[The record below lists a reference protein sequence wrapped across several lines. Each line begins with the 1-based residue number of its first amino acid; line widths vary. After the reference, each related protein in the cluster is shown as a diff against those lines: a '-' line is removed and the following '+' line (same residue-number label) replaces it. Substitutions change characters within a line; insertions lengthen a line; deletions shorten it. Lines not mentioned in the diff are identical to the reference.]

1 MFQSPTKDY
10 TVCLPFFLS
19 LLTLLCS
26 CGHRGCW
33 AKFSEKA
40 GKYETIGASLISHD
54 LSRARRLIMDN
65 WRVYIS
71 KGEPCKRLL
80 QNYRQALCTTNLGF
94 QQDARRG
101 ETCQMTFYL
110 ISLSSFSRDSVSHNW
125 ISVLSL
131 FSFSTEGL
139 IN

>member
-1 MFQSPTKDY
+1 MKDY

-19 LLTLLCS
+19 LLTLSCS
-26 CGHRGCW
+26 CGHRGCR

-40 GKYETIGASLISHD
+40 GICGTIGAFLISHE
-54 LSRARRLIMDN
+54 LSRDRRLIMDN

-80 QNYRQALCTTNLGF
+80 QNYRLTLCTTNLGF
-94 QQDARRG
+94 HQDARPR

-110 ISLSSFSRDSVSHNW
+110 ISLSSFSPDSVSHT
-125 ISVLSL
+125 IGSQCFLC
-131 FSFSTEGL
+131 FPFQQRD
-139 IN
+139 